1 MVIAFLRV
9 MHNLVLCHY
18 ENVEETQV
26 VKDCIKEILKMFLFH
41 NKQEVNISKLSG
53 KILGLIVS
61 IFCVM
66 VES

>member
-18 ENVEETQV
+18 ENVEDTSV

-41 NKQEVNISKLSG
+41 NK
-53 KILGLIVS
+53 
-61 IFCVM
+61 
-66 VES
+66 